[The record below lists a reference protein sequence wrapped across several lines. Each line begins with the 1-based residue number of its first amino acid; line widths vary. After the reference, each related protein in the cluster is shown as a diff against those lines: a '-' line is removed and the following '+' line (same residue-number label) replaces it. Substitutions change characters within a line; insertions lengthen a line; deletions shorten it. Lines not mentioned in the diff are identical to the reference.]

1 MYYGPVRRPAR
12 AEPVYIRSL
21 IYVHQTCQSWL
32 LPEDLLK
39 PHRPAPVR
47 LVPEPARTNTRHA
60 RHCKS
65 PPVVSSHSPKGPW
78 LHWSVWSS
86 AAPDAHKTACSLP
99 YACRWR
105 PCTSRVDGR
114 YSESH
119 HVTPGATHFY
129 MRSCSYC
136 HSRPSAYS
144 PHPLPWSRG
153 VRRSRC
159 CHPCRRR
166 RRRLREVERALALI
180 DRGEEALLHDYLA
193 RVVRQLDIVGAS
205 HHRGQVGVG

>member
-1 MYYGPVRRPAR
+1 MCACVTC
-12 AEPVYIRSL
+12 VCS
-21 IYVHQTCQSWL
+21 VHQTCQTC
-32 LPEDLLK
+32 LK
-39 PHRPAPVR
+39 TCSPHRPAPVR
-47 LVPEPARTNTRHA
+47 LVPEPARPNTRHA

-159 CHPCRRR
+159 FHPCRRR

-205 HHRGQVGVG
+205 HHRGQVRVG